1 MVTKWMFGKKL
12 IKSIEDCPSDSEG
25 FVYRIT
31 SLLDDRYYLGSK
43 KLYNNKTI
51 KLSKKKQEELY
62 SGRGR
67 KKTKEK
73 KKTVSDFMTYKS
85 SSNELQE
92 LILLNGEVNFKFE
105 IIKFFNNYTDM
116 ILFESYLIIKDFL
129 DKNKNIINKWVTLK
143 IRKND

>member
-1 MVTKWMFGKKL
+1 MFGKKL

-25 FVYRIT
+25 FVYKIT

-43 KLYNNKTI
+43 KLYNNKTV

-92 LILLNGEVNFKFE
+92 LILLNGEVNF
-105 IIKFFNNYTDM
+105 N
-116 ILFESYLIIKDFL
+116 
-129 DKNKNIINKWVTLK
+129 LK
-143 IRKND
+143 